1 MFFCY
6 LGGGIWEET
15 SEEMHLGGLC
25 EEGRSW
31 IDSGRSLSKQ
41 KGAYKLKLFEE
52 QYKKSCVQ
60 LSLERVSYPVHRFMR
75 KSQRSTA
82 HTSESQLCGIL
93 EEWVWSTGASSGFNG
108 FTRLPS
114 KNDAISLTAHA
125 RRHDRHSS
133 LVFGNL
139 P

>member
-31 IDSGRSLSKQ
+31 VDSGRSLSKQ

-93 EEWVWSTGASSGFNG
+93 EEWVWSTGAC
-108 FTRLPS
+108 
-114 KNDAISLTAHA
+114 KNAPPWPGSTG
-125 RRHDRHSS
+125 S
-133 LVFGNL
+133 
-139 P
+139 